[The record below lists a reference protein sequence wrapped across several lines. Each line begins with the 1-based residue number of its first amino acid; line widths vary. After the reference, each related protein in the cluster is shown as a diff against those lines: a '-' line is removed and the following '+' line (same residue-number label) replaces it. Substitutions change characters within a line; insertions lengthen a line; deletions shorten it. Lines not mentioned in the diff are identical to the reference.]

1 MCELMRRSLNSFA
14 SQPTCTVLRL
24 SHTTA
29 AGNIH
34 VHGEDMT
41 SANYSQP
48 LLSRLPVMW
57 FKGIDCAA
65 CGFCS
70 ITARSSAHYDLSRIH
85 IVLLNL
91 VTLHPQLSQTS
102 IQWHFLFFFVPVT
115 HLHCSVLEGWT
126 LAEVRPPLLYSQPT
140 YFIQAAESS
149 SFCARPR
156 GEKISTN
163 GKNETPSVYVALA
176 ALI

>member
-1 MCELMRRSLNSFA
+1 MTCIVGLQKRATRLRTRGRRGGGGVEPIWNALSIPEMCELMRRSLNSFA
-14 SQPTCTVLRL
+14 SQPTVLRL

-41 SANYSQP
+41 NANYSQP

-57 FKGIDCAA
+57 FKGVDCAA

-102 IQWHFLFFFVPVT
+102 IQWHFLF
-115 HLHCSVLEGWT
+115 
-126 LAEVRPPLLYSQPT
+126 
-140 YFIQAAESS
+140 SS
-149 SFCARPR
+149 CQLRTSIVQSLKDGR
-156 GEKISTN
+156 
-163 GKNETPSVYVALA
+163 
-176 ALI
+176 